1 MINLTNI
8 VSYLFVF
15 IALCIFV
22 FLVIALA
29 NIFSKSYQ
37 PRLIIPLIIVVVLLY
52 AYNAVAGFGAIRK
65 TFQNLA
71 NSVEQTTS
79 PTTPTPKKN
88 TETKATF

>member
-52 AYNAVAGFGAIRK
+52 TYNAVAGFGAIRK

-79 PTTPTPKKN
+79 PTTPAPKKN